1 MNKWAP
7 LNRLAKVRN
16 LIQDLVADLESIGFG
31 DDPDEPVNGG
41 DCVEV
46 IGRYIDQLKAE
57 AKHPN

>member
-57 AKHPN
+57 R